1 MEYSEFRK
9 TLSEKMSGVFAECN
23 LFFAYNT
30 EQFEEAIKEKGLQ
43 GVKIT
48 GMGGGAYLPSANTDL
63 FMTKLTEHEA
73 FETKLFQQVDVDE
86 AIEYELANHECYW
99 TWNLD
104 DIGMNDIFKS
114 LGIEPERVQKVFN
127 ATVHKYEQ

>member
-1 MEYSEFRK
+1 MKYSTFRK
-9 TLSEKMSGVFAECN
+9 TLETRLSGVFVECSV
-23 LFFAYNT
+23 FFAFSNN
-30 EQFEEAIKEKGLQ
+30 QFDEAIKEKGLQ
-43 GVKIT
+43 GVRIT
-48 GMGGGAYLPSANTDL
+48 SMDNGTYLPSAKADL
-63 FMTKLTEHEA
+63 FVTRLTEHEA
-73 FETKLFQQVDVDE
+73 FETELFKQVDVDE

-104 DIGMNDIFKS
+104 DIGMNDTFES